1 MQLGMIG
8 LGRMGANLVR
18 RLVRQGHDCVV
29 FDQSPETVA
38 GLVGQSITGAADL
51 ADLVAGLA
59 RPRNVW
65 VMLPAGEITEQ
76 TVAELGRLQGWSPQ
90 ETLARTVE
98 QLSPAH
104 QAVMASAIQAGR
116 IDYAQAYMERVQA
129 ELTPQAR
136 LDLRKHLEAG
146 ATALQASQTADR
158 IWQTAGLGRDLNA
171 PVDQY
176 GMEQAARAAKA
187 NQDLTASV
195 DALADMDDAM
205 KRLPKWAIRGAMMD
219 RLQSDGRFL
228 QLWLNR
234 HADPQTWDKAREA
247 LGKELL
253 KDLPA
258 DDNVTGSRMAARAA
272 VRGNPGKNTPDAP
285 PDFSKMTPAEIMRY
299 SQEHGEKN
307 ARRRG

>member
-1 MQLGMIG
+1 MTVTEAAATKEVNPSE
-8 LGRMGANLVR
+8 GASQTDEKSLEDFLREVE
-18 RLVRQGHDCVV
+18 QAS
-29 FDQSPETVA
+29 QPAKPTEAPPEPKVS
-38 GLVGQSITGAADL
+38 VQD
-51 ADLVAGLA
+51 V
-59 RPRNVW
+59 
-65 VMLPAGEITEQ
+65 
-76 TVAELGRLQGWSPQ
+76 
-90 ETLARTVE
+90 ARTV
-98 QLSPAH
+98 Q
-104 QAVMASAIQAGR
+104 I
-116 IDYAQAYMERVQA
+116 VQ
-129 ELTPQAR
+129 E
-136 LDLRKHLEAG
+136 
-146 ATALQASQTADR
+146 
-158 IWQTAGLGRDLNA
+158 N
-171 PVDQY
+171 
-176 GMEQAARAAKA
+176 EQAARAAKA

-285 PDFSKMTPAEIMRY
+285 PDFSKMSPAEIMRF